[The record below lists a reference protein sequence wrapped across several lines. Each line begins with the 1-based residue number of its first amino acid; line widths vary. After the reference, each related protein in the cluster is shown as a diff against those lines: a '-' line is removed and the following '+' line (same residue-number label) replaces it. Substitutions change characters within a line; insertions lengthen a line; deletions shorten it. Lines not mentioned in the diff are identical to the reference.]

1 MTVGVRDGKDADGI
15 HDPDMADDATIVV
28 TITVTDVNEP
38 PTITSGSTSESV
50 SENTATSTVIETY
63 EASDPDASATLT
75 WSLSGDDAGDFVI
88 TKNASGQGELK
99 FMNVPN
105 YESPADNGTDNSYN
119 VTVGV
124 RDGLDANGTADTA
137 VDAMRA
143 VTITVTDLDE
153 PGTVTLPATF
163 TTGTA
168 VTPMLTDLDGTPT
181 SVTWQ
186 WARAATANGTFANIS
201 TGGNAPTRRWP
212 RTWVT
217 TCRPRRPTRILRA
230 RRSTRPPAPSP
241 RTRWPALTPR
251 RHSAAPRPPVPCL
264 RTAHVRGDLRDC
276 GGGQRP

>member
-1 MTVGVRDGKDADGI
+1 MTI
-15 HDPDMADDATIVV
+15 NV
-28 TITVTDVNEP
+28 TNVNEP

-124 RDGLDANGTADTA
+124 RDGLDAAGGTDTA

-143 VTITVTDLDE
+143 VTITVTNVNE
-153 PGTVTLPATF
+153 PPTI
-163 TTGTA
+163 TGIGFERQS
-168 VTPMLTDLDGTPT
+168 P
-181 SVTWQ
+181 
-186 WARAATANGTFANIS
+186 F
-201 TGGNAPTRRWP
+201 P
-212 RTWVT
+212 RTQPL
-217 TCRPRRPTRILRA
+217 RPSSRPTGWRPTR
-230 RRSTRPPAPSP
+230 TM
-241 RTRWPALTPR
+241 PR
-251 RHSAAPRPPVPCL
+251 RR
-264 RTAHVRGDLRDC
+264 
-276 GGGQRP
+276 